1 MSSHPLAEPVA
12 AARPPVDLRRG
23 AVLVALF
30 ALLGVLWFGG
40 LELRGLFAPDEGRYA
55 EVPREM
61 LESGDWVTP
70 RLNGI
75 KYLEKPPLQYWAT
88 AAVFAL
94 FGEDEW
100 TARLPTALAGL
111 GGALVLA
118 FAAARLGSRREG
130 WLAGFILASSWGY
143 FFAAQYITLDMTLT
157 LWLTC
162 AMAAF
167 LLAQRAGI
175 DARAER
181 RWMLVAWGSMALAV
195 LTKGLIGIVLPG
207 LALAVYVVVARDA
220 AVLRRLHLVPGL
232 ALFAAI
238 AVPWFAL
245 AQARNPE
252 FFQFFFIHEHFA
264 RYTLSGHDRAAPWW
278 YFLPIVLVG
287 TMPWTP
293 LVIAALA
300 RRGRAREEP
309 PTSRID
315 VDRFLLVWAAT
326 VVVFFSLSS
335 SKLPPYVLPALPALA
350 LLTARRFA
358 SWDKTHA
365 VSRAAIAAVLAAG
378 LIAAT
383 LPFLSQ
389 WGKLARIVPML
400 PAAVPWLCMA
410 VLALLIGAIVSWLFA
425 RAGGVRAAVVALAT
439 ASIAFGQLLLV
450 SAHVVDEGYSAE
462 RLTDLWLRSLLDS
475 GAASKRGRLVDG
487 LRLNDDAPFYSVG
500 GFDHSLPFYLG
511 RTVTLVEHKSELA
524 PGIAA
529 EPTKYVASIADFE
542 RAWREA
548 PRAYAALP
556 PDVFQRLSDDGLP
569 MNVLARD
576 TRRVIVARH

>member
-1 MSSHPLAEPVA
+1 MSGHPSAELA
-12 AARPPVDLRRG
+12 AAVRPPIALRRG
-23 AVLVALF
+23 AAFAAAF
-30 ALLGVLWFGG
+30 ALLAALWFGG
-40 LELRGLFAPDEGRYA
+40 LELRGLFAPDEARYA

-70 RLNGI
+70 RLNGV

-88 AAVFAL
+88 AAAFAL

-157 LWLTC
+157 FCLTC

-167 LLAQRAGI
+167 LLAQAAGI
-175 DARAER
+175 AARAER
-181 RWMLVAWGSMALAV
+181 RWMLVAWASMALAV
-195 LTKGLIGIVLPG
+195 LAKGLIGIVLPG

-220 AVLRRLHLVPGL
+220 AVLRRLHAVPGL

-245 AQARNPE
+245 AQAANPE

-264 RYTLSGHDRAAPWW
+264 RYTLSGHDRAGPWW

-293 LVIAALA
+293 LVVAALA
-300 RRGRAREEP
+300 RRGRAREGP

-326 VVVFFSLSS
+326 VIVFFSLSS
-335 SKLPPYVLPALPALA
+335 SKLPPYVLPTLPALA
-350 LLTARRFA
+350 LLTARRFP
-358 SWDKTHA
+358 SWDETHA
-365 VSRAAIAAVLAAG
+365 VGRAVLATALVAG
-378 LIAAT
+378 LLAAS
-383 LPFLSQ
+383 LPFLSH

-400 PAAVPWLCMA
+400 PAAVPWLFIA
-410 VLALLIGAIVSWLFA
+410 VLALAVGAVGSWLFA
-425 RAGGVRAAVVALAT
+425 RAGGVRTAVAALAT
-439 ASIAFGQLLLV
+439 ANIAFGQLLLV

-462 RLTDLWLRSLLDS
+462 RLTDAWLGGLLQS
-475 GAASKRGRLVDG
+475 GGASKRGRLVDG

-511 RTVTLVEHKSELA
+511 RTLTLVEHQNELA
-524 PGIAA
+524 PGIATDPA
-529 EPTKYVASIADFE
+529 KYVASIAEFE
-542 RAWREA
+542 RTWREA
-548 PRAYAALP
+548 PRAYAALG
-556 PDVFQRLSDDGLP
+556 PDVYQRLADDGLP